1 MATNGPQTQAILD
14 IKRFIDDNLESYVQV
29 HDAALTAPESKLG
42 ERNAFGA
49 QRYPMVMFDPGMV
62 TNSYS
67 GNYGYE
73 SDIEVYIGIVITNSD
88 PAALITAL
96 WHYIDAMTE
105 LMMSDPTLGGVCIDS
120 VLEDAAPMYGDPQAK
135 NVGAV
140 TFTLRGVI
148 EVQT

>member
-14 IKRFIDDNLESYVQV
+14 IKSFIDNNLESYVQAY
-29 HDAALTAPESKLG
+29 DAALTAPESKLG

-49 QRYPMVMFDPGMV
+49 QRYPIVMFVPGPV

-73 SDIEVYIGIVITNSD
+73 SDIEIYIGIAITNPD

-96 WHYIDAMTE
+96 WRYIDAMTE
-105 LMMSDPTLGGVCIDS
+105 LAMSDPSLGGVCIES
-120 VLEDAAPMYGDPQAK
+120 GLEDAEPIYGDPQAK
-135 NVGAV
+135 NVGLV
-140 TFTLRGVI
+140 IFTLRGVI